1 MERNPRYSAQETLG
15 GLQSRSG
22 LGVFE
27 TSKSHCFV
35 GNRSLARPGHCLVT
49 SPTEL
54 PPDGV
59 QRRAVL
65 RVAVMLQIFR
75 LAVSCSC
82 HCSRRSAP
90 CSCPR
95 ATRRRNVGH
104 RPDSRQGCYMRY
116 CRQHSLSRMC
126 DITFLVSEVTSTVLG
141 LCSCDSVVK

>member
-1 MERNPRYSAQETLG
+1 MGCRA
-15 GLQSRSG
+15 G

-27 TSKSHCFV
+27 KSKTHTSD

-54 PPDGV
+54 TPDSV

-65 RVAVMLQIFR
+65 RVAVMLQIFG
-75 LAVSCSC
+75 LAVSCGC
-82 HCSRRSAP
+82 HCSRRFAP

-95 ATRRRNVGH
+95 ATRRWNVGH

-126 DITFLVSEVTSTVLG
+126 DITFLASEVTSTVHG